1 MAQFDEKE
9 LFYSELPNGAMPDAE
24 GNYRW
29 TYEVDS
35 RKNRS
40 FLNLYLLIFGLV
52 ILIPGT
58 ILFFM
63 IYGSRISSGHWG
75 GTGSYI
81 GIMLL
86 ILLGVELLTILIYKG
101 IEKLGGGTTSMPY
114 FMTDSFI
121 MVHPYDKH
129 TPASYL
135 QTYYTNVK
143 DIRLDADSDL
153 ILLHELLR
161 VTHVYVYRSDCA
173 FVLNYLFDHLPQSK
187 SILRRKEEY
196 KEYLQ

>member
-35 RKNRS
+35 RTNKS
-40 FLNLYLLIFGLV
+40 FLKLYMLIFGLI
-52 ILIPGT
+52 ILIPGA

-63 IYGSRISSGHWG
+63 IYGHDRESGA
-75 GTGSYI
+75 GSYI

-135 QTYYTNVK
+135 QTYYTNVN

-161 VTHVYVYRSDCA
+161 VTHVYVYRSDRA

>member
-35 RKNRS
+35 RTNKS
-40 FLNLYLLIFGLV
+40 FLKLYMLIFGLI
-52 ILIPGT
+52 ILIPGA

-63 IYGSRISSGHWG
+63 IYGHGRESGA
-75 GTGSYI
+75 GSYI

-161 VTHVYVYRSDCA
+161 VTHVYVYRSDRA

>member
-35 RKNRS
+35 RTNKS
-40 FLNLYLLIFGLV
+40 FLKLYMLIFGLI
-52 ILIPGT
+52 ILIPGA

-63 IYGSRISSGHWG
+63 IYGHDRESGA
-75 GTGSYI
+75 GSYI

-161 VTHVYVYRSDCA
+161 VTHVYVYRSDRA
-173 FVLNYLFDHLPQSK
+173 FVLNYLFDHLPHSK